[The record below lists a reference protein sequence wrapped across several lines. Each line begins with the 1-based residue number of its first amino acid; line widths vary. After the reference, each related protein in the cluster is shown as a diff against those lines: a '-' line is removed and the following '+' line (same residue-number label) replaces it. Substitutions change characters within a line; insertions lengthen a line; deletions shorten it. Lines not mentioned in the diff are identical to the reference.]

1 MTSGFRKILIEAKI
15 KCHLG
20 KWGIAQ
26 KSRRQWLL
34 QSLPTR
40 REKGEK
46 LWNKD
51 GWNEILV
58 IITFLLLFSCSVR
71 PECSWTNLSAK
82 FSSAE
87 TLWPFW
93 TFLFSAL
100 DIPSPVLF
108 LGLRCPPLLLTACC
122 APHLCFRPVVLPY
135 FVFSPVVL
143 PSSALDPL
151 FRATDFHFVPHPTCR
166 VENWHICLPS
176 SK

>member
-1 MTSGFRKILIEAKI
+1 MPLLRVSNWFCMKWALIKVLAYQCLWFLSQWCPLICSALGTSPPCSCFQASGALIFCFRPVVLTSFVYGLW
-15 KCHLG
+15 CPPLL
-20 KWGIAQ
+20 
-26 KSRRQWLL
+26 RQACGVPL
-34 QSLPTR
+34 
-40 REKGEK
+40 
-46 LWNKD
+46 
-51 GWNEILV
+51 
-58 IITFLLLFSCSVR
+58 
-71 PECSWTNLSAK
+71 
-82 FSSAE
+82 
-87 TLWPFW
+87 
-93 TFLFSAL
+93 LFSAL

-166 VENWHICLPS
+166 IENWHICLPS